1 MAQIKLDW
9 LAGQTILQ
17 LVTTIGALIA
27 VYVKL
32 SDRLTALENK
42 VDIMYEWFRQHIIA
56 VGDKKK

>member
-32 SDRLTALENK
+32 SDRLTTLENK
-42 VDIMYEWFRQHIIA
+42 VDIMYEWFKQHIIV